1 MQEIPTIRN
10 MFKSMASTGD
20 EFTELMM
27 PSNLYTAVYE
37 INVVGV
43 HIQLVSFIWDIVCL

>member
-20 EFTELMM
+20 EFTELKM
-27 PSNLYTAVYE
+27 PVISIAVYE